1 MLSCEGGRLRKSHRA
16 TEHVLKH
23 TSHVRCSIH
32 LTLLFLYF
40 NSFIADAF
48 FLCFLLPAV
57 LFTLVR
63 IFFHA
68 SFFLRNRER
77 RWEEPD

>member
-1 MLSCEGGRLRKSHRA
+1 MLLCEGGRLSKSHSA
-16 TEHVLKH
+16 TEHVLRH
-23 TSHVRCSIH
+23 TSLVCCSIH
-32 LTLLFLYF
+32 LILLFLYF
-40 NSFIADAF
+40 NQFIADAF

-68 SFFLRNRER
+68 SFF
-77 RWEEPD
+77 PKK

>member
-1 MLSCEGGRLRKSHRA
+1 MLLCVGGRLRKSHRA

-23 TSHVRCSIH
+23 TSLVCGLNH

-40 NSFIADAF
+40 DVF
-48 FLCFLLPAV
+48 FAEIFFCFLLPAV

-68 SFFLRNRER
+68 SFF
-77 RWEEPD
+77 PKK